1 MPPDRK
7 AEARGRSPRATTR
20 SLRPSRAQLQAR
32 QAACQSPGAG
42 MNLASSGRGGTHG
55 HFRPTQRWR
64 IRRASHLPSSPSPSR
79 GCAAESVP
87 TTRARPGLHARSRDR
102 PVRRR
107 PGSRARRRRCHQR
120 TRLSRPQRLTGPA
133 QNSVVHAEV
142 APEAE
147 PHAADASRKLLR
159 SGLIRGHCARSSDL
173 ESRAWLCLDAIGD
186 GSAIGFGSLNPAERS
201 SPSQFSSASRKSCS
215 YAPKVTGRVA
225 HPPSS

>member
-120 TRLSRPQRLTGPA
+120 TRLSWPQRLTGPDPLVTFA
-133 QNSVVHAEV
+133 HAGPGDSPHAEAV
-142 APEAE
+142 PPASK
-147 PHAADASRKLLR
+147 AA
-159 SGLIRGHCARSSDL
+159 
-173 ESRAWLCLDAIGD
+173 
-186 GSAIGFGSLNPAERS
+186 PAERACLVS
-201 SPSQFSSASRKSCS
+201 ERGSRCVR
-215 YAPKVTGRVA
+215 AGDLRCGIRGTT
-225 HPPSS
+225 